1 MFALIS
7 ELFDVFVTAVGGAF
21 TAIVEAIRG

>member
-21 TAIVEAIRG
+21 NAIVEAIKG

>member
-21 TAIVEAIRG
+21 TAIVEAIKG

>member
-1 MFALIS
+1 MFELIS
-7 ELFDVFVTAVGGAF
+7 SLFDVFVTAVGGAF